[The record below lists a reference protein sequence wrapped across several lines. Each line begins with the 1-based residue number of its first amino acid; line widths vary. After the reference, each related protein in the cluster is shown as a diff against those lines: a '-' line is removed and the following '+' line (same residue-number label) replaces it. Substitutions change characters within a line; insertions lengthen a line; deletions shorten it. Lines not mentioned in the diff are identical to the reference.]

1 MKRMLITGGSGF
13 IGGNLALRARSSW
26 DVAATYRATRP
37 NLDSVNWIEM
47 DLTDEK
53 SVQSA
58 VASFRPD
65 VIVHLAAMSD
75 IERCETEQDLCE
87 EVNVQGTVR
96 LAEAAFDTGA
106 RLIFVSTDNVFDGER
121 GSYAEDDAPNPV
133 NFYGRSKVMAEEAVR
148 SRSECN
154 LVVRIPVVLGFPAL
168 SGANSFLSSIVKL
181 AREDKKVWFI
191 TSEVRSPIDVTVL
204 CDVFLE
210 LAEDGHEGLLHVG
223 GTEALD
229 RGLMGERILDRLGK
243 PRELGIYLRSR
254 DGGAKRPR
262 DVSLNVTKATA
273 SLRNELPDFSTS
285 LDRSFEHCPPE
296 RLTQ

>member
-37 NLDSVNWIEM
+37 DLDAVDWIEM

-53 SVQSA
+53 SVRNA
-58 VASFRPD
+58 VTNSRPD

-75 IERCETEQDLCE
+75 IERCETEQDLCAD
-87 EVNVQGTVR
+87 VNVQGSIR
-96 LAEAAFDTGA
+96 LADAALDAGA
-106 RLIFVSTDNVFDGER
+106 RLILVSTDNVFDGER
-121 GSYAEDDAPNPV
+121 GSYSEDDAPNPV

-148 SRSECN
+148 ARSEQN

-168 SGANSFLSSIVKL
+168 TGASSFLSSIVKL

-210 LAEDGHEGLLHVG
+210 LAEDGHEGLIHVG

-229 RGLMGERILDRLGK
+229 RGLMGERILERLGK
-243 PRELGIYLRSR
+243 PRELGLYLHSR

-262 DVSLNVTKATA
+262 DVSLDVTKAMSTL
-273 SLRNELPDFSTS
+273 SNEFPNFSTS